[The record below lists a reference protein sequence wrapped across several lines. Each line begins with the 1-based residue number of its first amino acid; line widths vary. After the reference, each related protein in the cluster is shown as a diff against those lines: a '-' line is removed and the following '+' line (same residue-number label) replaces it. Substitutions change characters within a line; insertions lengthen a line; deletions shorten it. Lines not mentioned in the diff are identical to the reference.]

1 MKGKLWDKIF
11 DAMLMVSLFLVMVY
25 LGMKIPD
32 IMMNGFEHQNID
44 ALYVSVDKCDIGE
57 GFDDK

>member
-1 MKGKLWDKIF
+1 MKGKLWDKLF
-11 DAMLMVSLFLVMVY
+11 DGMLMISLFLVMVY

-32 IMMNGFEHQNID
+32 IMLHGFEHQSID
-44 ALYVSVDKCDIGE
+44 ALYVTVDNCDLGE